1 MQFQHSS
8 EWEGKLETTK
18 RQEAPMIAASQ
29 LRAGMAVRY
38 ENQSFRVVA
47 AEYHPGQGKMGG
59 TTHARLKN
67 LATGTFWEH
76 SFRAELKLEELPVE
90 KRGMEFLYADADHC
104 FFMDP
109 ETFEQVGIAMA
120 VVGEHWKFLEPQMR
134 VPVDFV
140 DGAPVN
146 VQFPDILEVRIAE
159 TAPATHAQQDSTW
172 KPAKLEN
179 GVEVMVPQFIKTGDV
194 IRLHTETLK
203 YSDRVKATGSGH

>member
-1 MQFQHSS
+1 
-8 EWEGKLETTK
+8 
-18 RQEAPMIAASQ
+18 MIVASQ

-47 AEYHPGQGKMGG
+47 ADYHPGQGKMGG
-59 TTHARLKN
+59 VNHVRLKN

-76 SFRAELKLEELPVE
+76 SFRADQKLEELPVE
-90 KRGMEFLYADADHC
+90 KRGLEFLYADADNC

-109 ETFEQVGIAMA
+109 ETFEQVGIALA
-120 VVGEHWKFLEPQMR
+120 VVGDHANFLEPQMR

-140 DGAPVN
+140 DGAAVN
-146 VQFPDILEVRIAE
+146 VQFPDILEVRIAD

-172 KPAKLEN
+172 KPAKLDN

-194 IRLHTETLK
+194 IRLHSDTLK
-203 YSDRVKATGSGH
+203 YSDRAKVTGSGH

>member
-1 MQFQHSS
+1 
-8 EWEGKLETTK
+8 
-18 RQEAPMIAASQ
+18 MIVASQ

-47 AEYHPGQGKMGG
+47 ADYHPGQGKMGG
-59 TTHARLKN
+59 VNHVRLKN

-76 SFRAELKLEELPVE
+76 SFRADQKLEELPVE
-90 KRGMEFLYADADHC
+90 KRGLEFLYADADNC

-109 ETFEQVGIAMA
+109 ETFEQVGIALA
-120 VVGEHWKFLEPQMR
+120 VVGDHANFLEPQMR

-140 DGAPVN
+140 DGAAVN
-146 VQFPDILEVRIAE
+146 VQFPDILAVRIAD

-172 KPAKLEN
+172 KPAKLDN

-194 IRLHTETLK
+194 IRLHSDTLK
-203 YSDRVKATGSGH
+203 YSDRAKVTGSGH